1 MPLKNFS
8 PIDLLRSLISVESI
22 SRQEDCAADLIFNT
36 LLEYGT
42 SPQRIGNNVWVKQ
55 PSFNSSRPTLL
66 LNSHIDTV
74 RPVASYTRNPFSP
87 DIEEGKLYGLGSNDA
102 GASVVSLI
110 NTFLKYYD
118 AVTPVNIVLA
128 ITAQEEVMGEG
139 GMRMFLPYLAECGVI
154 PDMALVGEP
163 TGMNVAVG
171 ERGLLVL
178 DCVAHGKAGH
188 VARCEGENALY
199 KAIDDIAKLR
209 DFRFERESSLLGPI
223 SMAVTMIK
231 AGTQH
236 NVVPDKCEF
245 TVDVRTTDVFTNEE
259 VVEIIDSLLS
269 SDVTPRS
276 TRVRASAIDEDHLLV
291 RAAVAS
297 GAKMFVSPTTS
308 DMALMPDIP
317 SIKMGPGESS
327 RSHKA
332 DEYIRIE
339 EIDSACRQYVLF
351 IENLM
356 KYAVV
361 E

>member
-1 MPLKNFS
+1 MSLKMFS
-8 PIDLLRSLISVESI
+8 AVDLLRRLIAVESI
-22 SRQEDCAADLIFNT
+22 SRQEDSAADLIFNT
-36 LLEYGT
+36 LLEFGAN
-42 SPQRIGNNVWVKQ
+42 PQRIGNNVWVKQ
-55 PSFNSSRPTLL
+55 PNYNPLYPTLL

-74 RPVASYTRNPFSP
+74 RPVSSYTRNPFSP
-87 DIEEGKLYGLGSNDA
+87 DIEDGKLYGLGSNDA

-110 NTFLKYYD
+110 DTFLKYHD
-118 AVTPVNIVLA
+118 VVTPVNIILA

-139 GMRMFLPYLAECGVI
+139 GMRMFLPHLAECDII

-178 DCVAHGKAGH
+178 DCVAYGKAGH
-188 VARCEGENALY
+188 VARKEGENALY
-199 KAIDDIAKLR
+199 KAIEDIAKIR
-209 DFRFERESSLLGPI
+209 DFKFERESSLLGPI

-236 NVVPDKCEF
+236 NVVPDRCEF
-245 TVDVRTTDVFTNEE
+245 TVDVRTTDAFTNEE
-259 VVEIIDSLLS
+259 VVKIIDSQLS

-276 TRVRASAIDEDHLLV
+276 TRVRASAIDEGHLLV

-297 GAKMFVSPTTS
+297 GAKMFISPTTS

-332 DEYIRIE
+332 DEYIKLE
-339 EIDSACRQYVLF
+339 EIDGACKQYAVF
-351 IENLM
+351 IEKLM